1 MYSLVGSVD
10 LTAVRNHDSPEIIS
24 GGKRPHIPAF
34 TVGDSVY
41 YLRSDG
47 SRDGPFMV
55 ATAPVGGKCT
65 LCYSDGR
72 PYQNKA
78 KISVDELEEI

>member
-1 MYSLVGSVD
+1 MSNEEE
-10 LTAVRNHDSPEIIS
+10 NHDSPEIIS
-24 GGKRPHIPAF
+24 GGKRPHIPRF

-47 SRDGPFMV
+47 SRDGPFLV
-55 ATAPVGGKCT
+55 ETAPVGGKCT

-72 PYQNKA
+72 RFQNGA

>member
-1 MYSLVGSVD
+1 MSND
-10 LTAVRNHDSPEIIS
+10 EENHDSPEIIS
-24 GGKRPHIPAF
+24 GGKRPHVSAYATIPAF